1 MAPTLQLPQEAAR
14 IWGDPDKRAQ
24 IIAMHEADT
33 PLVKMCEDLG
43 LRSMLDADNLRTV
56 LEQLTPDEV
65 AAIRAAFVAEAAATP
80 GPGASFPVNC
90 VVGNLR
96 DGVRVLAENAAPG
109 ATGPIARVES
119 A

>member
-24 IIAMHEADT
+24 IIAMHEAET
-33 PLVKMCEDLG
+33 PLVQMCEDLG
-43 LRSMLDADNLRTV
+43 LQSLLDADNLRAV
-56 LEQLTPDEV
+56 LEGLKPAEV

-96 DGVRVLAENAAPG
+96 TGVRVVADDAAPG
-109 ATGPIARVES
+109 ATGPIACVES
-119 A
+119 V